1 MPYLKAGKSVIE
13 LFQNR
18 GWEAVIADD
27 LIGNVLFLVSLI
39 VGGVMA
45 GVGLL
50 IETSGDVLDG
60 APGDDKTFAAVLGF
74 IVGLVIT
81 SILMS
86 TIASGVNT
94 VIVCFAEGPSEF
106 QTNHPELSNKMREV
120 WNQVYPGSV

>member
-1 MPYLKAGKSVIE
+1 MKYLKAGKSVIE

-18 GWEAVIADD
+18 GWEAVIADN
-27 LIGNVLFLVSLI
+27 LVGNVLFLVSLI

-45 GVGLL
+45 AIGLL
-50 IETSGDVLDG
+50 IESTGDILKG
-60 APGDDKTFAAVLGF
+60 SAGDDKVYAATLGF

-86 TIASGVNT
+86 TIGSGVNT

-106 QTNHPELSNKMREV
+106 QANHPELSNKMREV